1 VTDLFREV
9 EEDLR
14 REQFSKLWEKY
25 GLYVIGLAVA
35 IVLVVAAIVGWRA
48 WTHSRA
54 IEASARYE
62 ALVAEMA
69 DAAPAESAA
78 AFAAFANETGGGY
91 RVLARLAE
99 ADRSLAAGDRD
110 AALAAY
116 EAAANDSAAPQIV
129 RGMATV
135 KAGLLL
141 VDTLSL
147 DDMRARVASISRE
160 GSPWRANAL
169 ELTALA
175 AIREGKWS
183 EADAN
188 ARLVIADPATPP
200 GLRDR
205 AHVIQ
210 ALAAPHLPREAAPA
224 QEAVPA
230 EALAPAEEVPPALE
244 QDPAASPAEAE

>member
-1 VTDLFREV
+1 MTDLFREV

-25 GLYVIGLAVA
+25 GIYVIGAAVS
-35 IVLVVAAIVGWRA
+35 IVLIVAAVVGWRA
-48 WTHSRA
+48 WSHSKTV
-54 IEASARYE
+54 EASAAYE
-62 ALVAEMA
+62 ALVVEMA
-69 DAAPAESAA
+69 NMPPSESAV
-78 AFAAFANETGGGY
+78 AFAEFADGASGGY
-91 RVLARLAE
+91 RIMARLAQ
-99 ADRSLAAGDRD
+99 ADRLLAADDSEGAR
-110 AALAAY
+110 AAY
-116 EAAANDSAAPQIV
+116 EAVANDGRAPEIV

-147 DDMRARVASISRE
+147 DDMRARVALINRE
-160 GSPWRANAL
+160 GSTWRSNAL
-169 ELTALA
+169 ELIALA
-175 AIREGKWS
+175 AIREGKWV

-188 ARLVIADPATPP
+188 AKLIIADQATPP

-224 QEAVPA
+224 PAAAPVEEAVEEEPA
-230 EALAPAEEVPPALE
+230 EA
-244 QDPAASPAEAE
+244 PAEAE